1 MAMEMTSTERSSMN
15 RYRCLVCG
23 FEYDEKLG
31 IPEDGI
37 PPGTRWDDLP
47 SDWICPDC
55 GTRKEE
61 FEMVII

>member
-1 MAMEMTSTERSSMN
+1 MN

-47 SDWICPDC
+47 PDWICPDC
-55 GTRKEE
+55 GTRKDD
-61 FEMVII
+61 FQMVVV

>member
-1 MAMEMTSTERSSMN
+1 MN
-15 RYRCLVCG
+15 VYSCLICG
-23 FEYDEKLG
+23 FTYDESLG

-47 SDWICPDC
+47 PDWICPDC

-61 FEMVII
+61 FEMVLVT